1 MTLKV
6 VTIKR
11 FRSLKNIT
19 IKATDNN
26 LAIICGENNIGK
38 TNFLRALNLFFNHP
52 EDDSLF
58 CPEIDLPN
66 HIYHGSRGDGMNTEM
81 QFSFLLDSKLTTWK
95 IKFYLNKPNAYSY
108 KNEGDFCSSNLKEFK
123 FFIKQYKFIFIESSN
138 INIPNLV
145 SEIFA
150 SDGLIAMD
158 KIRNKQKEALNQL
171 KIFQTHA
178 QTTLSNIEKSLNDI
192 FEGFTDFDGTLSGK
206 KIKINFAEFEK
217 LRDVVSRLADITLYD
232 GTDSD
237 ISTKGSGAQRV
248 VFLTLMKYIAE
259 QSTKN
264 VIWGIDEPEV
274 FLQPKLQKQAFKV
287 IKSTSNDPKQQVF
300 ITTHSQHFINISDLD
315 GTYLFQPKLEKKEYT
330 RLPGK
335 TFYELDTLPVEF
347 SNSTDKAKQIKEHLG
362 IDTQDSW
369 EVLPSNILV
378 EGETDKKY
386 LEAMMSS
393 LNISVPNF
401 IYSSGASKMN
411 GYIQFYDMLG
421 LESGYK
427 AKIKCVFDD
436 DDAGNKSKN
445 DIDSIIKKNKFK
457 NIEVDTYSI
466 VRHDGYENTKAKIEI
481 EDFLHPELFF
491 DALNKVLRKF
501 KYKVITV
508 ADRKKRSQAA
518 YINESILDFSSS
530 IIKNNNPDKKPIELA
545 ENDGYKKLICQYFL
559 EEDFNHFEIT
569 ATQKNLLTMLS
580 VF

>member
-1 MTLKV
+1 MTLKT

-19 IKATDNN
+19 IKASDIN
-26 LAIICGENNIGK
+26 LTIICGENNIGK

-52 EDDSLF
+52 EDDNLY
-58 CPEIDLPN
+58 CPAVDLPS
-66 HIYHGSRGDGMNTEM
+66 HIYFGSRGDGMNTEM
-81 QFSFLLDSKLTTWK
+81 QFSFSLDSNTITWK
-95 IKFYLNKPNAYSY
+95 VNFYPNKPNTYSF
-108 KNEGDFCSSNLKEFK
+108 KKESNFVSSNLKEFK
-123 FFIKQYKFIFIESSN
+123 QFIKNYKFIFIESSN

-158 KIRNKQKEALNQL
+158 KIRNKQKQALEQL

-178 QTTLSNIEKSLNDI
+178 QTTLTNIEKSLNDI

-259 QSTKN
+259 QSSKH

-274 FLQPKLQKQAFKV
+274 FLQPKLQKQAFQV
-287 IKSTSNDPKQQVF
+287 IKSTSDDSNQQVF
-300 ITTHSQHFINISDLD
+300 ITTHSQHFIDISDLS
-315 GTYLFQPKLEKKEYT
+315 GTHLFEPKLEKKEYR

-335 TFYELDTLPVEF
+335 TFFELDTLPVDF
-347 SNSTDKAKQIKEHLG
+347 LNSTDKAKKIKEHLG

-386 LEAMMSS
+386 LEAMMTTIS
-393 LNISVPNF
+393 ISVPNF

-427 AKIKCVFDD
+427 AKIKCIFDKD
-436 DDAGNKSKN
+436 EAGNKSKSE
-445 DIDSIIKKNKFK
+445 IDRLIDKNKFK
-457 NIEVDTYSI
+457 NIDVITYSI
-466 VRHDGYENTKAKIEI
+466 IRHDGYENGKAKTEI
-481 EDFLHPELFF
+481 EDFLNPELFF

-501 KYKVITV
+501 KYKIITV
-508 ADRKKRSQAA
+508 PDRKKRFQAA
-518 YINESILDFSSS
+518 YKDESILDFSSS
-530 IIKNNNPDKKPIELA
+530 IIKNNNPDKKPMELA
-545 ENDGYKKLICQYFL
+545 ENDGFKKLICQFYL
-559 EEDFNHFEIT
+559 KEDSSQFVLTTN
-569 ATQKNLLTMLS
+569 QKDLLNSLS
-580 VF
+580 RF